1 MIWKSPSKIKNSPD
15 QKSAYFK
22 YIKFKKK
29 FIIIL
34 SILAVL
40 SVLISFTIGEYNIKF
55 FESLSIIYD
64 AIAYGSNNSLTER
77 IVWELRLP
85 RGIMAAIVGATLAVG
100 GSVMQSMLHNPLA
113 DPYTT
118 GVSSGASL
126 GAAIAIVLGISVI
139 PIGTGM
145 SSVILNAFI
154 MALIPAFFI
163 MGLST
168 FKKITSTT
176 MILIGIGVMYMFS
189 AFTQMLKLLATPTQ
203 MEQLYMWQLGSLSE
217 CTLENIPVVLAS
229 FVLCF
234 FALYYFR
241 SDLNLISIGD
251 NSALTMGTNP
261 WRTRIICLIIVSF
274 MTAVCV
280 SYTGTIGFVGL
291 VAPQMVRIFIGSDN
305 KYLIPASALFGA
317 VFLVLADCA
326 SRIVGDTGVPVGVIT
341 AIVGSPVFLYLL
353 IKRSKRTVI

>member
-1 MIWKSPSKIKNSPD
+1 MLWKIFHKGIITD
-15 QKSAYFK
+15 QKSAYFR
-22 YIKFKKK
+22 YIDFKKK
-29 FIIIL
+29 FIMIL
-34 SILAVL
+34 SAVVVL
-40 SVLISFTIGEYNIKF
+40 SVFISFAVGEYDIRF
-55 FESLSIIYD
+55 FESLEIVYNTIL
-64 AIAYGSNNSLTER
+64 YGPNDSLAER
-77 IVWELRLP
+77 IVWELRVP
-85 RGIMAAIVGATLAVG
+85 RGIMAAIVGAALAVG

-126 GAAIAIVLGISVI
+126 GAAIAIVLGISII
-139 PIGTGM
+139 PLGTGM
-145 SSVILNAFI
+145 SSTILNAFI

-163 MGLST
+163 MGLSA
-168 FKKITSTT
+168 FKKVTSTT

-217 CTLENIPVVLAS
+217 SDLNSIPVVLIAS
-229 FVLCF
+229 ALCI

-241 SDLNLISIGD
+241 SDLNLISVGD

-291 VAPQMVRIFIGSDN
+291 VAPQMVRMFIGSDN
-305 KYLIPASALFGA
+305 KYLIPASAMFGA

-326 SRIVGDTGVPVGVIT
+326 SRVVGDSGVPVGVIT

-353 IKRSKRTVI
+353 IKRSKRTIF